1 MKMRTL
7 GTTKLLVSPLCLG
20 TMTFGAQADE
30 ALSRSMLDVS
40 LERGINFIDTAN
52 VYNAGLTEEIL
63 GRALTGRRD
72 RVILASKVG
81 IKNAQLPDEG
91 GLSKAAIFQAIEN
104 TLRRLK
110 TDYVGL
116 YYLPQPDY
124 AVPFDESL
132 AALDRLVKSG
142 KVRFI
147 GASAFA
153 SWQVCRMLWLA
164 ENSGWQP
171 VTVMQPMYNLL
182 ARGIDQEFL
191 PMCESFG
198 LPVVPYNPLAGGL
211 LTGKHTPAAPLP
223 GSRFERMPFYRDR
236 YWHASIFEA
245 VSELTKIAAAA
256 DRTLR
261 PFALGWLLQN
271 QNVTSVILGASNLR
285 HLEENLAVLD
295 GSQLPPE
302 AITACDEVWRKLRG
316 ITPQYNR

>member
-81 IKNAQLPDEG
+81 IKNDQLPDEG

-110 TDYVGL
+110 TDYVDL
-116 YYLPQPDY
+116 YYLHQPDY

-132 AALDRLVKSG
+132 AAMDRLVKSG

-147 GASAFA
+147 GASNFA

-236 YWHASIFEA
+236 YWHASNFEA

-256 DRTLR
+256 DRTLAQ
-261 PFALGWLLQN
+261 FALGWLLQN

-285 HLEENLAVLD
+285 QLEENLAVLD